1 MTALRLG
8 SLFDGIGVFPLA
20 AVRCGIEPVWAS
32 EIEKAPISIT
42 KRHFP
47 DMAHLGDVTKLDGR
61 EIPPVHIIT
70 FGSPCQNLSQIGNRK
85 GLAGEKS
92 SLFFQAIR
100 IIREMREATNGLF
113 PAIAV
118 WENVPYALQRITSV
132 LPTHPAWTDIDTET
146 ASLLVGRPHLPHDP
160 HLLHKKAG
168 TRPRKTCPCASNG
181 QILTRAASAD
191 DVHRRQFCTIQL
203 CDVAHMGHAGETQL
217 CDRDGKGFDL
227 RRPHRCDATADRG
240 QRESTNTIEQAAHR
254 QSAHFAT
261 ACTTVRVVLTAACA
275 V

>member
-20 AVRCGIEPVWAS
+20 AVRCGIEPIWAS

-47 DMAHLGDVTKLDGR
+47 DMVHLGDVTKLDGR

-118 WENVPYALQRITSV
+118 WENVMGAFSSNDRMDFRAVLSVSNECSV
-132 LPTHPAWTDIDTET
+132 LPPEQLQHIFEPFY
-146 ASLLVGRPHLPHDP
+146 RPDLAHSQ
-160 HLLHKKAG
+160 ATG
-168 TRPRKTCPCASNG
+168 GNG
-181 QILTRAASAD
+181 LGLYIVQTILDKLRLKY
-191 DVHRRQFCTIQL
+191 QFVPMPNDRGMSFTIQ
-203 CDVAHMGHAGETQL
+203 
-217 CDRDGKGFDL
+217 F
-227 RRPHRCDATADRG
+227 
-240 QRESTNTIEQAAHR
+240 
-254 QSAHFAT
+254 
-261 ACTTVRVVLTAACA
+261 
-275 V
+275 